1 MVIIKNGISLK
12 AHQLAMV
19 PENDLTGCAQWN
31 FLLGQGGVQSQ
42 RSNYDGVASKK

>member
-31 FLLGQGGVQSQ
+31 FLLGQGGYKV
-42 RSNYDGVASKK
+42 REAIMMM